1 MSDYMRAVR
10 MRRFMRFAVNSV
22 IVILALAPIAWGLS
36 TSFKP
41 AEDVLKLPPRIVPE
55 RVVVDHYATLL
66 EHDITHYILNS
77 AVVATATVLL
87 CLFIGALSGY
97 SIARFTFRGRALFM
111 LIIITVMSIPLDSLI
126 VPTYTLMAN
135 AGLLDTR
142 IGLILLYSAYQL
154 PIVIWLLYGYF
165 LTIPRELDNA
175 AMIDGYSRLEALWKV
190 VLPLSGPGLVAA
202 GLFVVVFAWN
212 DFVVALVMT
221 SSESV
226 RTLPVAVYNYLGFFG
241 RDWGPLTAASMIS
254 IVPVIV
260 IFILFQRYFISGMT
274 GGGVKG

>member
-1 MSDYMRAVR
+1 MSDYRKALR
-10 MRRFMRFAVNSV
+10 IRRITRFAVNLV
-22 IVILALAPIAWGLS
+22 IVVLALAPIAWGLS

-41 AEDVLKLPPRIVPE
+41 AEDVLKLPPRLVPE
-55 RVVVDHYATLL
+55 RVVGDHYSTLL
-66 EHDITHYILNS
+66 EHGIAHYILNS

-87 CLFIGALSGY
+87 CLLLGALSGY
-97 SIARFTFRGRALFM
+97 SLSRFAFRGRAFFM
-111 LIIITVMSIPLDSLI
+111 LIVITVMSIPLDSLI

-175 AMIDGYSRLEALWKV
+175 AMIDGYSRIEALWKV

-202 GLFVVVFAWN
+202 GLFVLVFAWN

-221 SSESV
+221 SSEAV